1 MKSTQRIAIWGS
13 LSGMVV
19 AALIA
24 GCGGGG
30 STAVNLPGG
39 GGGHPS
45 PSPSPSVSPSPG
57 PTPVLTGNLNVAI
70 GGAYPGQTDGA
81 AANAQVDFTCG
92 CTGQAGTGTAD
103 GTGNFNLLTTSTP
116 VPASPDPTYTIVPG
130 RNYVVI
136 GTAAMGTNLKAQ
148 AYTMVFAGNDT
159 TRNQYLNAGVNSSD
173 AFTAAVALY
182 VMAKS
187 AGTPLAFDDWN
198 FNTLQG
204 YYTHLVSAPNTAEQ
218 KLLTDIV
225 AQQEAGNTMYPAK
238 PRWRPNK
245 IKNALIAGDLAAI
258 SPGNDPAA
266 PTPCP
271 TPGGGGPAAC
281 TSPFPTP

>member
-1 MKSTQRIAIWGS
+1 MRNHRLIFGGS
-13 LSGMVV
+13 LAAAVL
-19 AALIA
+19 AALFA

-30 STAVNLPGG
+30 GSTALPPGG

-45 PSPSPSVSPSPG
+45 PTPTPAPSV
-57 PTPVLTGNLNVAI
+57 TPVLTGALNVAVS
-70 GGAYPGQTDGA
+70 GSYPSQVDGA
-81 AANAQVDFTCG
+81 ATSAQVDFTCG

-103 GTGNFNLLTTSTP
+103 ASGNFNLLTTSTP

-148 AYTMVFAGNDT
+148 AYTMVFAGNDN
-159 TRNQYLNAGVNSSD
+159 TRNQYLAGSNVSD

-198 FNTLQG
+198 FATLQTF
-204 YYTHLVSAPNTAEQ
+204 YTHLQTAPTTQEQ
-218 KLLTDIV
+218 QLLTDIV

-245 IKNALIAGDLAAI
+245 IKNVTIANDLAVI
-258 SPGNDPAA
+258 NQSTDNTV

-271 TPGGGGPAAC
+271 TPGGGPAVC

>member
-1 MKSTQRIAIWGS
+1 MKRTQQIAIWGS
-13 LSGMVV
+13 LGGMVL

-30 STAVNLPGG
+30 GATAVNNP

-45 PSPSPSVSPSPG
+45 PTPAPSV
-57 PTPVLTGNLNVAI
+57 TPVLTGALNVAI
-70 GGAYPGQTDGA
+70 SGTYPGQTDA
-81 AANAQVDFTCG
+81 AAVNAEVDFTCG
-92 CTGQAGTGTAD
+92 CSGQAGTGTAD
-103 GTGNFNLLTTSTP
+103 SSGDFDLLTTSTP

-136 GTAAMGTNLKAQ
+136 GTSSLGTSANAQ
-148 AYTMVFAGNDT
+148 AYTMVFAGNDDS
-159 TRNQYLNAGVNSSD
+159 RNQYLSGSNVSD
-173 AFTAAVALY
+173 PVTAAVALY

-198 FNTLQG
+198 FNTLQAF
-204 YYTHLVSAPNTAEQ
+204 YTHLQTAPTAQETQ
-218 KLLTDIV
+218 LLDDIV
-225 AQQEAGNTMYPAK
+225 LQQEAGKTMYPAK
-238 PRWRPNK
+238 PKWRPNRL
-245 IKNALIAGDLAAI
+245 KNATIAADLAAI
-258 SPGNDPAA
+258 NNTTDPGNV

-271 TPGGGGPAAC
+271 TPGGGGPAVC